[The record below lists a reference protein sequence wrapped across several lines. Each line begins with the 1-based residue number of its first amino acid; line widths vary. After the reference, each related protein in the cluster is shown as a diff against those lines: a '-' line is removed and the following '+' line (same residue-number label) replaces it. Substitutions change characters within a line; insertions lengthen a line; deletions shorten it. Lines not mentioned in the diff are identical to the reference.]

1 MIYFLIPVFNEELN
15 IPNLFTELNALS
27 LQEEF
32 FFVFSD
38 DGSTDQ
44 TKTLIQQY
52 FDQKPFVILGDGV
65 NRGPGAAFNTGFE
78 WILATSNN
86 PNDRVVTLE
95 ADCTSDLSILPVM
108 LMLNQMQYDLV
119 LASVY
124 AQGGGFDKTSFYR
137 KFTSAV
143 ANFIFR
149 FLFNV
154 QVLTLSSFYR
164 VYSLSILRK
173 IKATQPA
180 IIAETGFIC
189 MLEVLVK
196 AIHQHAKV
204 IEVPMKLHSSKRR
217 GQSKM
222 KVLKTTF
229 QYFSYLIKKQVSRP
243 LMTHRSKVTHAN
255 LLR

>member
-1 MIYFLIPVFNEELN
+1 MIYFLIPVYNEELN
-15 IPNLFTELNALS
+15 IPTLFGELS
-27 LQEEF
+27 TIPLQEDC

-44 TKTLIQQY
+44 TKNLIEQH
-52 FDQKPFVILGDGV
+52 FTKKPFVILGDGI
-65 NRGPGAAFNTGFE
+65 NRGPGAAFNAGFE
-78 WILATSNN
+78 WILSKSTNAT
-86 PNDRVVTLE
+86 DRVVTLE
-95 ADCTSDLSILPVM
+95 ADCTSDLSILPAM

-164 VYSLSILRK
+164 VYSIAILRK
-173 IKATQPA
+173 IKAVQSA
-180 IIAETGFIC
+180 IIAEAGFIC

-196 AIHQHAKV
+196 AIHQQAKI
-204 IEVPMKLHSSKRR
+204 IEVPMKLHSSKRQ

-222 KVLKTTF
+222 KVFKTTL
-229 QYFSYLIKKQVSRP
+229 QYFSF
-243 LMTHRSKVTHAN
+243 
-255 LLR
+255 LLKNKCGSS

>member
-1 MIYFLIPVFNEELN
+1 MIYFLIPVYNEELN
-15 IPNLFTELNALS
+15 IANLFRELS
-27 LQEEF
+27 SITLQEDC

-44 TKTLIQQY
+44 TKSFIEQH
-52 FDQKPFVILGDGV
+52 FSGRSFAILGDGI
-65 NRGPGAAFNTGFE
+65 NRGPGAAFNVGFE
-78 WILATSNN
+78 WILSESKNN
-86 PNDRVVTLE
+86 SDRVVTLE

-108 LMLNQMQYDLV
+108 LVLNQMQFDLV

-164 VYSLSILRK
+164 VYSISILRK
-173 IKATQPA
+173 IKAAQPS

-196 AIHQHAKV
+196 AIHQQANV
-204 IEVPMKLHSSKRR
+204 IEVPMKLHSSKRQ

-222 KVLKTTF
+222 KVLKTTL
-229 QYFSYLIKKQVSRP
+229 QYFSF
-243 LMTHRSKVTHAN
+243 
-255 LLR
+255 LLKNKWAAS

>member
-15 IPNLFTELNALS
+15 IPNLFTELSALS
-27 LQEEF
+27 LQEEL

-38 DGSTDQ
+38 DGSSDQ
-44 TKTLIQQY
+44 TKNLIQQH
-52 FDQKPFVILGDGV
+52 FAQMPFVILGDGI

-78 WILATSNN
+78 WILSSSKN

-124 AQGGGFDKTSFYR
+124 AQGGGFDQTSFYR
-137 KFTSAV
+137 KLTSAV

-173 IKATQPA
+173 IKAARPSVIT
-180 IIAETGFIC
+180 ETGFIC
-189 MLEVLVK
+189 MLEILVN
-196 AIHQHAKV
+196 AIQQQAKV
-204 IEVPMKLHSSKRR
+204 IEVPMKLHSNKRR

-222 KVLKTTF
+222 KVLKTMF
-229 QYFSYLIKKQVSRP
+229 QYFSFLLKNQWASRE
-243 LMTHRSKVTHAN
+243 
-255 LLR
+255 